1 MNRIFSISVCV
12 AIVLLGLATAAISQN
27 STSRRANTTSQARS
41 ASSTNTAAERE
52 KIWNSPT
59 MLKARAWVQEY
70 CQRSAK
76 ITPAEAKQYMKE
88 LENLSPVQ
96 MKLWL
101 LKFQHEEDMNR
112 KQQAD
117 FELARRASLKQ
128 AMSVDK
134 ATQQDYANINRDE
147 NEAASTEE
155 RSLQVQAQND
165 AQRSLA
171 KQEETSLDASN
182 VDSFY
187 NGYGG
192 LYGDY
197 GLGFSYRPLDGL
209 GVAPHIH
216 IHVHPPAVA
225 DK

>member
-1 MNRIFSISVCV
+1 MNRILSISVCA
-12 AIVLLGLATAAISQN
+12 AIVLFGLATAAISQN
-27 STSRRANTTSQARS
+27 ANSRRPSGTNQ
-41 ASSTNTAAERE
+41 ASSATTINTAAERE

-76 ITPAEAKQYMKE
+76 ITPAEAKQYMTE

-101 LKFQHEEDMNR
+101 LKFDHQEEMNR
-112 KQQAD
+112 KREED
-117 FELARRASLKQ
+117 FEIARRAHLKQ
-128 AMSVDK
+128 AEAINN
-134 ATQQDYANINRDE
+134 ATQKSYADINRDE

-155 RSLQVQAQND
+155 RSLQIQAQND
-165 AQRSLA
+165 AERGLA

-197 GLGFSYRPLDGL
+197 GYGFSYRPLDGI

-216 IHVHPPAVA
+216 IHVHPPVDA
-225 DK
+225 D